1 MTGTAPRSRA
11 TAATGRRPRPGRPAT
26 ARAAGVFAA
35 VLAVPVLAVP
45 ALTVADSSAAAASTV
60 TAAYKINSG
69 RVSPGS
75 DALAG
80 TAASTASKFVLAWG
94 RNDFGQLG
102 NGTSTGSDTPVNV
115 TLPAGRKVTQV
126 RAGCSHT
133 LALTSKGH
141 VLAWGANSNGQLGDG
156 NTTSSDTPVRVRFT
170 SGTKITAVR
179 AGCNFSLALTSKG
192 HVLAWGYN
200 GHGQLGNGSTANRDT
215 PVRVKFAS
223 GTKVTAISAGEDF
236 SLARTSKHHALAWG
250 LNSDGQLGTGSTVSR
265 HTPVRIKLPRSARVK
280 ALAAGGKHGLAR
292 TSAGLYAWGNNFSGQ
307 LGNDSTTGSD
317 SPVKVDLQG
326 LHPGHVTS
334 LFAGCDFSLALFS
347 RGTLLAWGNNLEGQ
361 LGDGSAASRS
371 DTPVEVTLPAGAK
384 VRSVSAGCVDGYA
397 LTVKGHVL
405 AWGYNGNG
413 QLGNGTV
420 TGSGVPVRVSLP
432 TGWRASA
439 VGSGPLAFHALA
451 IVHLLHPC
459 DGISA
464 APAQRAGH
472 PAAC

>member
-1 MTGTAPRSRA
+1 MTGKPPCSRA
-11 TAATGRRPRPGRPAT
+11 TAATRRRPGRPAT

-35 VLAVPVLAVP
+35 ALAVP
-45 ALTVADSSAAAASTV
+45 ALIMAGGSAVAATSAV
-60 TAAYKINSG
+60 TAAHKISAG
-69 RVSPGS
+69 RHSPGS
-75 DALAG
+75 DAPAG
-80 TAASTASKFVLAWG
+80 RAASTASKFVLAWG

-102 NGTSTGSDTPVNV
+102 NGTTTDSDTPVNV

-141 VLAWGANSNGQLGDG
+141 VLAWGANDNGQLGDG
-156 NTTSSDTPVRVRFT
+156 STTSSDTPVRVRFA

-179 AGCNFSLALTSKG
+179 AGCDFSLALTSKG

-200 GHGQLGNGSTANRDT
+200 GHGQLGDASTASSDT

-223 GTKVTAISAGEDF
+223 GTKVTAISAGENF

-265 HTPVRIKLPRSARVK
+265 HTPVRVKLPRSAKVK
-280 ALAAGGKHGLAR
+280 ALAAGSKHGLAR

-307 LGNDSTTGSD
+307 LGNGSTTSSD
-317 SPVKVDLQG
+317 TPVKVDLQG

-334 LFAGCDFSLALFS
+334 LFAGCGFSLALFS
-347 RGTLLAWGNNLEGQ
+347 RGALLAWGNNLQGE
-361 LGDGSAASRS
+361 LGDGSTASRS
-371 DTPVEVTLPAGAK
+371 DTPVEVMLPAGAT

-397 LTVKGHVL
+397 LTVKGHML

-420 TGSGVPVRVSLP
+420 TDSGVPVRVSLP
-432 TGWRASA
+432 AGWRASA
-439 VGSGPLAFHALA
+439 AGSGPLAFHALA

-459 DGISA
+459 DRISA
-464 APAQRAGH
+464 ATPWRAGH

>member
-1 MTGTAPRSRA
+1 MTGKAPRSRV
-11 TAATGRRPRPGRPAT
+11 TAATRWRPRPGRPAT

-35 VLAVPVLAVP
+35 ALAVP
-45 ALTVADSSAAAASTV
+45 ALAVPALAMAGSSAAAASTV
-60 TAAYKINSG
+60 TAADKISAG
-69 RVSPGS
+69 RISAGRLSPGS

-102 NGTSTGSDTPVNV
+102 NGTTTGSDTPVNV

-141 VLAWGANSNGQLGDG
+141 VLAWGANDNGQLGDG
-156 NTTSSDTPVRVRFT
+156 STTS
-170 SGTKITAVR
+170 
-179 AGCNFSLALTSKG
+179 
-192 HVLAWGYN
+192 
-200 GHGQLGNGSTANRDT
+200 RDT

-223 GTKVTAISAGEDF
+223 GTEVTAISAGDNF

-265 HTPVRIKLPRSARVK
+265 HTPVRVKLPRSAKVK
-280 ALAAGGKHGLAR
+280 ALAAGSKHGLAR

-307 LGNDSTTGSD
+307 LGNGSTTSSD
-317 SPVKVDLQG
+317 RPVKVDLQG

-347 RGTLLAWGNNLEGQ
+347 RGALLAWGNNLEGQ
-361 LGDGSAASRS
+361 LGDGSTVSRS
-371 DTPVEVTLPAGAK
+371 DTPVEVMLPAGTK

-420 TGSGVPVRVSLP
+420 TDSGVPVRVSLP
-432 TGWRASA
+432 AGWRASA

-459 DGISA
+459 DRISA
-464 APAQRAGH
+464 ATPRRAGH
-472 PAAC
+472 PATC